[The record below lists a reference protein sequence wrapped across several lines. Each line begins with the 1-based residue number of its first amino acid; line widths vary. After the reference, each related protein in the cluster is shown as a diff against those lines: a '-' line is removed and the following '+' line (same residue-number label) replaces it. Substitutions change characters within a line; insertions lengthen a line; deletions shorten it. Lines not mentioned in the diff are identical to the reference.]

1 MNDQISRGHYGR
13 FLPGVSGNRLG
24 RPRGSKNRYRRRR
37 ADRAWAAK
45 WTRHDWTVVY
55 KRTLRET
62 DGDAQQKHAA
72 AFSECICA
80 LVIASPPCSPRRTVP
95 SMQQASRPADE
106 HGQWRSDTGGWR
118 LGPLVMPAV
127 VSPCAMGCSKSRT
140 ASARDRGGFNLTR

>member
-72 AFSECICA
+72 AFSECIA
-80 LVIASPPCSPRRTVP
+80 LWLLLHPPVHRAGLCPQCNKPLDLPMSTVNGAPTRADGAWVHWSCLPWFLRARWDAARAGLHQLGIAAGSI
-95 SMQQASRPADE
+95 
-106 HGQWRSDTGGWR
+106 
-118 LGPLVMPAV
+118 
-127 VSPCAMGCSKSRT
+127 
-140 ASARDRGGFNLTR
+140 